1 MNKLNRFSMKKIK
14 SGLFLFFI
22 LFTVAY
28 PQQVTKKIALFLAKD
43 FPSVDIPAI
52 NEPELRRISAQYDHD
67 ILNSISSLNDKLKSE
82 RYNLLILPYGSAF
95 PLDAWETIYAFLESG
110 GSLLYIGGSPFN
122 QPVIFKDSVWTK
134 GIPQQTFARRLLIG
148 PAEKIELNSEKF
160 YTTEKFI
167 SLNNFSSRNNEL
179 ARISTVYE
187 FTVRFTTEK
196 EFPAEDGSSGPRDA
210 VLRPLVQL
218 INSDGYPFAAPVIEI
233 DRLQGR
239 SAGGRWI
246 FSASNAQL
254 SEELI
259 KKLIDRALEGAIEFT
274 ANPVFASTNK
284 GENPLIRINLFR
296 PGNLNNNPV
305 KLKVTVKDSQNRK
318 VLQINP
324 GLFGTSD
331 FHTSTI
337 ELRSPE
343 SFKEGFYSVEIE
355 ALNIGHN
362 PSIITTGFWVWDDK
376 LASQGPR
383 ITASKDW
390 LLKDG
395 EIFPVI
401 GTTYMA
407 SDVHRKFLLEPN
419 PFVWN
424 KDFETMKKTGI
435 NFIRTGFWNSW
446 SRSMLDRGAIDESFL
461 RALDAYIMTAAK
473 YNIVVC
479 LNFFAFTPPLNGGT
493 NPYLDPRAIEWQKTF
508 ITLITTRYKNVGW
521 IHYDLINE
529 PSYSPPND
537 IWKNAPIGD
546 RYEKEAWAGWIN
558 RRHKNSAAQIQN
570 LWRDP
575 FGDIHSPPSES
586 ELSYRIYK
594 EDRRP
599 RKALD
604 FNLFT
609 QDVVTAWAD
618 TLNKVIK
625 SVSNSLVTLGQDE
638 GGTGN
643 RPAQQFHYSAVDYT
657 SIHTWWLND
666 DLMWDG
672 LMTKVPEKPNLI
684 SETGLMRLEDIDGNL
699 WRTPENAKNLLDKK
713 FALGFASRGAGIV
726 QWAWNINPFMPIDN
740 ESAIG
745 IFRPDGTAKKE
756 IETVRKFS
764 NFFTKAAGV
773 LRDFDSAEIIVLIP
787 HTKIFSGRK
796 NGDLSTKRIVRALTD
811 HFGITPLL
819 LSEYRITYDRV
830 KNSRLIIVPSAEF
843 LDDNALEA
851 LNSAARSGIKIL
863 FTGSLEGNSYGE
875 LSKMILETGITTKS
889 TPVSLYEK
897 FRIDEYGNGMTVTFD
912 NQQNEFI
919 KKCGRESLYST
930 GNIFHEPLPIELA
943 KEKEPLILL
952 LRKILNESGF
962 DYSFSAEPVSTS
974 ILAFNDKAFIVL
986 VNESTTAAQR
996 EIILNGFKIKTVVEA
1011 GSSKILIAD
1020 KTNGRILV
1028 ESE

>member
-1 MNKLNRFSMKKIK
+1 MKKLI

-22 LFTVAY
+22 LLTAAY
-28 PQQVTKKIALFLAKD
+28 PQQETKKIALFLAKD
-43 FPSVDIPAI
+43 FPSIDIPAA
-52 NEPELRRISAQYDHD
+52 NEPELRRISALYDHD
-67 ILNSISSLNDKLKSE
+67 ILNSISSLNDNLRSE
-82 RYNLLILPYGSAF
+82 KYNLLILPYGSAF
-95 PLDAWETIYAFLESG
+95 PLDAWETICGFLESG
-110 GSLLYIGGSPFN
+110 GSLLYLGGSPFN
-122 QPVIFKDSVWTK
+122 QPVILKDSVWIK

-148 PAEKIELNSEKF
+148 PAEKIEINSENF
-160 YTTEKFI
+160 YKTEKRI
-167 SLNNFSSRNNEL
+167 SLNNFSSGNNDL
-179 ARISTVYE
+179 TGISTVYE

-218 INSDGYPFAAPVIEI
+218 INGDGYPFAAPVIEI
-233 DRLQGR
+233 DRLQGK

-254 SEELI
+254 SENMIKELI
-259 KKLIDRALEGAIEFT
+259 ERALEGAIEFT
-274 ANPVFASTNK
+274 ANPVFASIHK
-284 GENPLIRINLFR
+284 GEIPLIRINLFR
-296 PGNLNNNPV
+296 PGNLNNTPV
-305 KLKVTVKDSQNRK
+305 KLKVTVKDGQNRN
-318 VLQINP
+318 VLQLNP
-324 GLFGTSD
+324 QLIGTSD
-331 FHTSTI
+331 FQTSTI
-337 ELRSPE
+337 ELRGAE

-355 ALNIGHN
+355 ALNINHN
-362 PSIITTGFWVWDDK
+362 PSIITTGFWVWDNK
-376 LASQGPR
+376 LASQGPEV
-383 ITASKDW
+383 TASRDW
-390 LLKDG
+390 LLKNG
-395 EIFPVI
+395 EVFPVI

-424 KDFETMKKTGI
+424 RDFEMMKRTGI

-493 NPYLDPRAIEWQKTF
+493 NPYLDPRAVEWQKTF

-529 PSYSPPND
+529 PSYSPPYD
-537 IWKNAPIGD
+537 IWKNAPVGD

-558 RRHKNSAAQIQN
+558 KRHKTSTVQIQN
-570 LWRDP
+570 LWRDS
-575 FGDIHSPPSES
+575 FGDIQSPPSES
-586 ELSYRIYK
+586 ELNYRIYK

-609 QDVVTAWAD
+609 QDVVSAWAD

-684 SETGLMRLEDIDGNL
+684 SETGLMRLEDIDGIP
-699 WRTPENAKNLLDKK
+699 WRTPENAKNLLDRK

-740 ESAIG
+740 ESVIG

-756 IETVRKFS
+756 IETIRKFS
-764 NFFTKAAGV
+764 DFFTKAAGV
-773 LRDFDSAEIIVLIP
+773 LKDFDTAEVIIVIP

-819 LSEYRITYDRV
+819 LSEFRITYDRV
-830 KNSRLIIVPSAEF
+830 KNSRFIIVPSAEF
-843 LDDNALEA
+843 LDDNAIA
-851 LNSAARSGIKIL
+851 VLNSAARSGIKIL

-875 LSKMILETGITTKS
+875 ISKMLLDTGIITKS
-889 TPVSLYEK
+889 KPVSLFEK
-897 FRIDEYGNGMTVTFD
+897 FRIDETGTGITVTFD

-919 KKCGRESLYST
+919 KKCDRENLYSV

-943 KEKEPLILL
+943 REKEPLILL
-952 LRKILNESGF
+952 LKKMLNVSGI
-962 DYSFSAEPVSTS
+962 DYNYNVEPVSTS
-974 ILAFNDKAFIVL
+974 ILTFDDKALIIL
-986 VNESTTAAQR
+986 VNESSTGAER
-996 EIILNGFKIKTVVEA
+996 EIILNGFKFKTGIEA

-1020 KTNGRILV
+1020 KKNGRILV

>member
-1 MNKLNRFSMKKIK
+1 MKKIK
-14 SGLFLFFI
+14 SGLFLFFVF
-22 LFTVAY
+22 LTVAY
-28 PQQVTKKIALFLAKD
+28 PQQETKKIALFLAKD
-43 FPSVDIPAI
+43 FPSADIRVTGEA
-52 NEPELRRISAQYDHD
+52 ELRKITAQYSHD
-67 ILNSISSLNDKLKSE
+67 ILSSISSLNEKLN
-82 RYNLLILPYGSAF
+82 RNNYRLLILPYGSAF
-95 PLDAWETIYAFLESG
+95 PLDAWETICNFLESG
-110 GSLLYIGGSPFN
+110 GSLLYLGGSPFN
-122 QPVIFKDSVWTK
+122 QPVIFKDSVWIK

-148 PAEKIELNSEKF
+148 PSEKIEINSEKF
-160 YTTEKFI
+160 YAAEKRI
-167 SLNNFSSRNNEL
+167 GLNNFSAGVNDLKNL
-179 ARISTVYE
+179 STVYG
-187 FTVRFTTEK
+187 FTVRFTAGK

-210 VLRPLVQL
+210 VLRPLIQL
-218 INSDGYPFAAPVIEI
+218 INGEGYPFAAPVIEI

-246 FSASNAQL
+246 FSASNAEL
-254 SEELI
+254 SENLI
-259 KKLIDRALEGAIEFT
+259 NKLIDRALEGAIEFT
-274 ANPVFASTNK
+274 ANPVFASIYK
-284 GENPLIRINLFR
+284 GEVPLIRVNLFR
-296 PGNLNNNPV
+296 PGNRNNNPV
-305 KLKVTVKDSQNRK
+305 NLKVTVKDSLNRI
-318 VLQINP
+318 VFQLNRE
-324 GLFGTSD
+324 LNGTPD

-337 ELRSPE
+337 ELRSSK

-355 ALNIGHN
+355 ALNITHS
-362 PSIITTGFWVWDDK
+362 PSSIATGFWVWDDK
-376 LASQGPR
+376 LALQGPR

-407 SDVHRKFLLEPN
+407 SDVHRKFLFEPN
-419 PFVWN
+419 PFTWI
-424 KDFETMKKTGI
+424 KDFELMKKTGI

-461 RALDAYIMTAAK
+461 RALDAYVMTAARF
-473 YNIVVC
+473 NIVVC

-546 RYEKEAWAGWIN
+546 RYEKEAWQIWIN
-558 RRHKNSAAQIQN
+558 KRHKNSAAQIQN

-586 ELSYRIYK
+586 ELNYRIYK

-643 RPAQQFHYSAVDYT
+643 RPSQQFHYTGVDYT

-672 LMTKVPEKPNLI
+672 LMTKVPEKPNLV
-684 SETGLMRLEDIDGNL
+684 SETGLMRLEDIDGNP
-699 WRTPENAKNLLDKK
+699 WRTPDNAKNLLDRK

-726 QWAWNINPFMPIDN
+726 QWAWNINPYMPIDN
-740 ESAIG
+740 ESVIG

-756 IETVRKFS
+756 IETIRKFS
-764 NFFTKAAGV
+764 SFFTKAAEV
-773 LRDFDSAEIIVLIP
+773 LRDFDSAEVVVVIP

-796 NGDLSTKRIVRALTD
+796 NGDLSTRRIVRALTD
-811 HFGITPLL
+811 HFGITPVL
-819 LSEYRITYDRV
+819 LSEFRLSYDRI

-843 LDDNALEA
+843 LDENAAATLI
-851 LNSAARSGIKIL
+851 NAARNGIKVL

-875 LSKMILETGITTKS
+875 ISKVILETGLTTNSK
-889 TPVSLYEK
+889 PVSMFEK
-897 FRIDEYGNGMTVTFD
+897 FRINESGADLTVTFD

-919 KKCGRESLYST
+919 KKCDRESLYYA

-952 LRKILNESGF
+952 LKMILNESGI
-962 DYSFSAEPVSTS
+962 DYSFSSGPVSTS
-974 ILAFNDKAFIVL
+974 ILAFDDKALVVF
-986 VNESTTAAQR
+986 VNESSASADR
-996 EIILNGFKIKTVVEA
+996 EIILNGFKIKTGIEA

-1020 KTNGRILV
+1020 KKNGKILI
-1028 ESE
+1028 ESD